1 MAQAASKPGALGP
14 SVVLGFLFMGFRE
27 HRSTTT
33 VWCIL
38 KMKNDK
44 SEPSPEEGSWRES
57 LDSCE
62 DAKKTKTR
70 GWEELTSEACS
81 FICYNWA
88 VSLLTFS
95 CNIWNNC
102 TVGGNG

>member
-1 MAQAASKPGALGP
+1 MQAASKPGTLGP
-14 SVVLGFLFMGFRE
+14 GVVFGVLFMGFGE

-38 KMKNDK
+38 KMKNNK
-44 SEPSPEEGSWRES
+44 SQPSPEERSWRES
-57 LDSCE
+57 LDSRE
-62 DAKKTKTR
+62 DAKKMKTR

-81 FICYNWA
+81 FICYNRT

-95 CNIWNNC
+95 CNF
-102 TVGGNG
+102 